1 MALLDAYFVQQIKLP
16 TSELVESPISG
27 FEFFP
32 QTPRP
37 HFSELK

>member
-1 MALLDAYFVQQIKLP
+1 MLILYWQQIKLP

-32 QTPRP
+32 QTPP